1 MRFNNVELLTATDSM
16 PLVSIITPVYNST
29 QFLLET
35 YASVLAQTFE
45 DWEWILVDDCS
56 PDGSMEF
63 MQTHLTDNRVRIYSN
78 AENHGAG
85 YTRNAAIRHANGRF
99 IAFLDADDVW
109 EADKLECQLQVM
121 QQAGAAISH
130 TAYSF
135 IDEQGN
141 PRSGKV
147 SVTDVL
153 SLRAYMKTTEIGCS
167 TAMIDREKI
176 PNVRFVSSRTRE
188 DTLLWISLLGK
199 GHVSVGINKP
209 LLRYRISSTQTTRP
223 SQLLR
228 MVYLTL
234 CIYLKAKNIPIYEK
248 YYYWGRYL
256 INAVYKRLRPAE

>member
-1 MRFNNVELLTATDSM
+1 MCLDNTELLATITSM

-35 YASVLAQTFE
+35 YASVLAQTFD

-56 PDGSMEF
+56 SDGSLDF
-63 MQTHLTDNRVRIYSN
+63 MRTHLTDERVRIFSN
-78 AENHGAG
+78 AENRGAG
-85 YTRNAAIRHANGRF
+85 YTRNAAIRHGTGRF
-99 IAFLDADDVW
+99 VAFLDADDVW
-109 EADKLECQLQVM
+109 EVSKLERQLEVM
-121 QQAGAAISH
+121 QQKNAAISH

-135 IDEQGN
+135 IDEKGN
-141 PRSGKV
+141 TRSGKV
-147 SVTDVL
+147 SVSSEV
-153 SLRAYMKTTEIGCS
+153 SLPLYMKTTEIGCS

-199 GHVSVGINKP
+199 GYTSVGIHES

-223 SQLLR
+223 SQLGK

-234 CIYLKAKNIPIYEK
+234 CIYMKAKNIPVYAK
-248 YYYWGRYL
+248 VYYWGRYL
-256 INAVYKRLRPAE
+256 ANAIYKRIRPAD